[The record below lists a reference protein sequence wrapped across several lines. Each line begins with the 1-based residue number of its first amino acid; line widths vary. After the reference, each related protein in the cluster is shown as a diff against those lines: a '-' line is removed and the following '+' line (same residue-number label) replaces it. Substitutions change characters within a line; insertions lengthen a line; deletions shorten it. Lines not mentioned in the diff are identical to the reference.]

1 MSADEREARARF
13 VVSSPGC
20 RQIQWRLTAA
30 AAAAV
35 VAAPAAVVAAA
46 AAAATAA
53 AAAAAAGAGEGGG
66 GAPDRPSASNR
77 LWVTDTHWEGG
88 TETSRRAGHK
98 GKGQGHIGR
107 WCREGSWE
115 L

>member
-53 AAAAAAGAGEGGG
+53 AAAAAAAH
-66 GAPDRPSASNR
+66 RCLSS
-77 LWVTDTHWEGG
+77 
-88 TETSRRAGHK
+88 TETSLHGDGSLPAPRRHPG
-98 GKGQGHIGR
+98 
-107 WCREGSWE
+107 EGLLPVQPSKRDSVCESVLGVCPWE
-115 L
+115 PKPLH